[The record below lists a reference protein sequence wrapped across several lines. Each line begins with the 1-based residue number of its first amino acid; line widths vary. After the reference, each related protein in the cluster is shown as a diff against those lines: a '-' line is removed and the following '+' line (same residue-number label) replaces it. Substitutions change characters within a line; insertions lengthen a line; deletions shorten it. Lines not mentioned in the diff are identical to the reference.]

1 MNNSNNPYLEKHP
14 GGILHNSQDK
24 ISNAQQSW
32 LKEYSK
38 YQISK
43 HGILEGPKKETMPA
57 KKVSF

>member
-24 ISNAQQSW
+24 INNAQQSW

-43 HGILEGPKKETMPA
+43 HGILEGPHN
-57 KKVSF
+57 